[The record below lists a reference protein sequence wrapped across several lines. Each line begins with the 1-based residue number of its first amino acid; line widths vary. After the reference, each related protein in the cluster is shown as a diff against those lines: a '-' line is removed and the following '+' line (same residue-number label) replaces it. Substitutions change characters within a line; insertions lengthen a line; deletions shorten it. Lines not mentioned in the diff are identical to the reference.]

1 MFRKGVVMSTQSY
14 RHIVRIADTD
24 IPGNLTLAWGLA
36 RIKGVGY
43 NMAIAICRKLGY
55 DPSMLIGYLT
65 DEDVKR
71 LSDVIKNPL
80 GFEFPS
86 WVLNRRRDYE
96 TGQDIHLVSSEL
108 IFYARQDIDR
118 EIKMRSWKGMRH
130 ALGYKVRGQRTHT
143 TGRIGPTV
151 GVARKKQ
158 QQQQQKQ

>member
-1 MFRKGVVMSTQSY
+1 MLSTSTY
-14 RHIVRIADTD
+14 RHIVRIAETD
-24 IPGNLTLAWGLA
+24 IPGELPLTWGLA

-43 NMAIAICRKLGY
+43 NMAVAICRILGY
-55 DPSMLIGYLT
+55 DPLSIIGFLS

-71 LSDVIKNPL
+71 IEEIIKSPNKF
-80 GFEFPS
+80 GFPS
-86 WVLNRRRDYE
+86 WMLNRRKDYE
-96 TGQDIHLVSSEL
+96 TGLDMHLVSSEL

-118 EIKMRSWKGMRH
+118 ETKIRSWKGIRH

-158 QQQQQKQ
+158 QQQKQG